1 MRVHVRL
8 GTCTD
13 TGAWQAARSLPLC
26 LAESNTLGCAGVSSE
41 VAALA
46 HHQANASSLT
56 LIVGHASGAILT
68 YTCALQPRRYCSE
81 IMWVSHLQRWVSCIR
96 C

>member
-1 MRVHVRL
+1 M
-8 GTCTD
+8 
-13 TGAWQAARSLPLC
+13 
-26 LAESNTLGCAGVSSE
+26 
-41 VAALA
+41 AALA
-46 HHQANASSLT
+46 HHQANPSSLT